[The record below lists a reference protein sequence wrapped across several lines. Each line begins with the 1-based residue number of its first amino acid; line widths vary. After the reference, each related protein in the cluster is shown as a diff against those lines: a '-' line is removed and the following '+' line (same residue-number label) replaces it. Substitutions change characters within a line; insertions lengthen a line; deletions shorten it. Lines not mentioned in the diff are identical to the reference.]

1 MTTPQAPAATFD
13 AAEFSVEREK
23 LIAEARKLLAD
34 APDGGALDEAA
45 TARFSEIEKR
55 LETMSAEAAAV
66 PAVVDPTTR
75 PVPGASPVRAAA
87 TRPPHPLA
95 FTASALDRIQLL
107 LDSRESGRVR
117 ASTTFA
123 ALTTGTYGAPRAWG
137 ANVLDAPRLLS
148 EVAGIPRDPVD
159 AVLAQFPQL
168 TLPTAQPV
176 TAEGAA
182 LVEYASSAAGSVT
195 LGRFGRW
202 TDLTKESLIGA
213 DAGAITAMH
222 RVGIALDL
230 DKVLIDAVEAAA
242 GAAVGFNADVPAQIR
257 KAIAKVM
264 AATATDDPAHVVVLA
279 NPDDVHL
286 LEDVAPTGGQ
296 TIGERFQ
303 RFSGALVYPSTAVNT
318 GFITVAQL
326 RAGARY
332 FEARGLETLTDSD
345 VKTGVETTASFIVGG
360 YGVTLTGDFAVMQ
373 DVVTP

>member
-1 MTTPQAPAATFD
+1 MPDTVEFN
-13 AAEFSVEREK
+13 AAEFSLERES
-23 LIAEARKLLAD
+23 LLVEARQLLAD
-34 APDGGALDEAA
+34 AGDGQALDEAA
-45 TARFSEIEKR
+45 TARFSEIEQR
-55 LETMSAEAAAV
+55 LEAMSNEAAER
-66 PAVVDPTTR
+66 PAVVDPTAASL
-75 PVPGASPVRAAA
+75 PGNRSLPAVADR
-87 TRPPHPLA
+87 HPLA
-95 FTASALDRIQLL
+95 FTAEALNRVQALMDA
-107 LDSRESGRVR
+107 REPGRVR
-117 ASTTFA
+117 AAQVQFA

-137 ANVLDAPRLLS
+137 ANTLTGPRMLS
-148 EVAGIPRDPVD
+148 QVAQVPRQPID

-168 TLPTAQPV
+168 TLPAAQPV

-242 GAAVGFNADVPAQIR
+242 GTAVAFAADVPAQIR
-257 KAIAKVM
+257 KAIAR
-264 AATATDDPAHVVVLA
+264 VLA
-279 NPDDVHL
+279 NTAEEDPANVAVLVHPDDVHL
-286 LEDVAPTGGQ
+286 LEDVAPTGGN

-303 RFSGALVYPSTAVNT
+303 RFSGALVYPSTAVDT
-318 GFITVAQL
+318 GFMTVANL

-332 FEARGLETLTDSD
+332 FEARGLETLADLD
-345 VKTGVETTASFIVGG
+345 VKTGVETSATVLVAG
-360 YGVTLTGDFAVMQ
+360 YGVTLTGGFAVKQ